1 MEWVVDMNRSRAI
14 EMKKVAIIGLGW
26 LGMPLAQSLV
36 RRGVQVVGS
45 KTTLDGVDAARMSGI
60 NCYQLQLTPELIC
73 DPDDLEQL
81 MTVDALVITLPASRT
96 ADGGEQYF
104 QAVQLLVDSALAFG
118 VPRII
123 FTSSTSV
130 YGETRGRIKESS
142 PLQPVTTA
150 GKTLME
156 LELWLHKLPNTS
168 VDILRLAGLVGTDRH
183 PGRFLAGKTNVKGG
197 SLGVNLVH
205 QEDVISAIELLL
217 NLPRGGHIY
226 NLCAPAHPRKRD
238 FYPECARA
246 LQLTPPEFAPEEAE
260 EAPREIDGSMICS
273 ELGFEYAYP
282 DPERM
287 PLN

>member
-1 MEWVVDMNRSRAI
+1 
-14 EMKKVAIIGLGW
+14 MKKIAIIGLGW

-36 RRGVQVVGS
+36 RRGIEVVGS
-45 KTTLDGVDAARMSGI
+45 KTTPDGVEAARMSGI
-60 NCYQLQLTPELIC
+60 NCFQLQLTPELLC
-73 DPDDLEQL
+73 DPDDLAQL

-96 ADGGEQYF
+96 RGGGAQYF
-104 QAVQLLVDSALAFG
+104 QAVQMVVDSALAFG

-150 GKTLME
+150 GKTLAE

-168 VDILRLAGLVGTDRH
+168 VDILRLAGLVGAERH
-183 PGRFLAGKTNVKGG
+183 PGRFLAGKTDVKGG
-197 SLGVNLVH
+197 SQGVNLVH

-226 NLCAPAHPRKRD
+226 NLCAPIHPRKRD

-246 LQLTPPEFAPEEAE
+246 LELTPPEFASEDIEE
-260 EAPREIDGSMICS
+260 PIREIDGSKICS
-273 ELGFEYAYP
+273 ELGFEYQYP
-282 DPERM
+282 DPARM

>member
-1 MEWVVDMNRSRAI
+1 
-14 EMKKVAIIGLGW
+14 MKKVAIIGLGW

-45 KTTLDGVDAARMSGI
+45 KTTPDGVEAARMSGI

-81 MTVDALVITLPASRT
+81 MTADALVITLPASRT
-96 ADGGEQYF
+96 TDGGTQYF
-104 QAVQLLVDSALAFG
+104 QAVQMVVDSALAFS

-130 YGETRGRIKESS
+130 YGEIGGRIKESS

-150 GKTLME
+150 GKTLAE

-197 SLGVNLVH
+197 GQGVNLVH

-226 NLCAPAHPRKRD
+226 NLCAPVHPRKRD

-260 EAPREIDGSMICS
+260 EAPREIDGSKICS
-273 ELGFEYAYP
+273 ELGFEYQYP
-282 DPERM
+282 DPARM

>member
-1 MEWVVDMNRSRAI
+1 
-14 EMKKVAIIGLGW
+14 MKKVSIIGLGW
-26 LGMPLAQSLV
+26 LGLPLAQSLI

-45 KTTLDGVDAARMSGI
+45 KTTPDGVDAARMSGI
-60 NCYQLQLTPELIC
+60 DCYQLQLTPELIC
-73 DPDDLEQL
+73 EPDDLAQL
-81 MTVDALVITLPASRT
+81 MSADVLIITLPASRST
-96 ADGGEQYF
+96 DGGAQYF
-104 QAVQLLVDSALAFG
+104 QAVQMVVDSALAFG

-130 YGETRGRIKESS
+130 YGDTRGRIKESS

-150 GKTLME
+150 GKTLEE

-168 VDILRLAGLVGTDRH
+168 VDILRLAGLVGADRH

-197 SLGVNLVH
+197 SQGVNLVH

-226 NLCAPAHPRKRD
+226 NLCAPMHPRKRD
-238 FYPECARA
+238 FYPACARA
-246 LQLTPPEFAPEEAE
+246 LQLTPPEFAPDDIEE
-260 EAPREIDGSMICS
+260 PIREIDGSKICS

>member
-1 MEWVVDMNRSRAI
+1 
-14 EMKKVAIIGLGW
+14 MKKIAIIGLGW

-36 RRGVQVVGS
+36 RRGIEVVGS
-45 KTTLDGVDAARMSGI
+45 KTTPDGVEAARMSGI
-60 NCYQLQLTPELIC
+60 NCFQLQLTPELLC
-73 DPDDLEQL
+73 DPDDLAQL

-96 ADGGEQYF
+96 TGGGAQYF
-104 QAVQLLVDSALAFG
+104 QAVQMVVDSALAFG

-150 GKTLME
+150 GKTLVE

-168 VDILRLAGLVGTDRH
+168 VDILRLAGLVGAERH
-183 PGRFLAGKTNVKGG
+183 PGRFLAGKTDVKGG
-197 SLGVNLVH
+197 SQGVNLVH

-226 NLCAPAHPRKRD
+226 NLCAPIHPRKRD

-246 LQLTPPEFAPEEAE
+246 LELTPPEFASEDIEE
-260 EAPREIDGSMICS
+260 PIREIDGSKICS
-273 ELGFEYAYP
+273 ELGFEYQYP
-282 DPERM
+282 DPARM

>member
-1 MEWVVDMNRSRAI
+1 
-14 EMKKVAIIGLGW
+14 MKKIAIIGLGW

-36 RRGVQVVGS
+36 RRGIEVVGS
-45 KTTLDGVDAARMSGI
+45 KTTPDGVEAARMSGI
-60 NCYQLQLTPELIC
+60 NCFQLQLTPELLC
-73 DPDDLEQL
+73 DPDDLAQL

-96 ADGGEQYF
+96 TEGGAQYF
-104 QAVQLLVDSALAFG
+104 QAVQMVVDSALAFG

-150 GKTLME
+150 GKTLVE

-183 PGRFLAGKTNVKGG
+183 PGRFLAGKTNVQGG
-197 SLGVNLVH
+197 SQGVNLVH

-226 NLCAPAHPRKRD
+226 NLCAPIHPRKRD

-246 LQLTPPEFAPEEAE
+246 LELTPPEFASEDIEE
-260 EAPREIDGSMICS
+260 PIREIDGSKICS
-273 ELGFEYAYP
+273 ELGFEYEYP
-282 DPERM
+282 DPARM